1 MPLRVFCARQFLIF
15 LLLLSSTVLFSCSTS
30 GPPTTP
36 QLVTVYSTSAAQPWL
51 TSLYAC
57 AESSAV
63 LSRVDDPAGA
73 EILLRVGEPPF
84 LASPAFQIDT
94 EEILIVTHRQSP
106 LQNLTLDEARALFAG
121 HGDPSVQ
128 VWVYGSGEDV
138 QEVFDQVVMAGRN
151 VSPSARLA
159 VNPQQMSDTLVNG
172 SHTVGI
178 LPRHWKAG
186 DVREVFTVATVP
198 VLVITNSEPQG
209 VIKDLVSC
217 LQK

>member
-1 MPLRVFCARQFLIF
+1 MPLRVYCARQFHIF

-30 GPPTTP
+30 TPPTTP

-106 LQNLTLDEARALFAG
+106 IQTLTFDLALPFFPG
-121 HGDPSVQ
+121 Q
-128 VWVYGSGEDV
+128 
-138 QEVFDQVVMAGRN
+138 
-151 VSPSARLA
+151 
-159 VNPQQMSDTLVNG
+159 
-172 SHTVGI
+172 
-178 LPRHWKAG
+178 
-186 DVREVFTVATVP
+186 REPA
-198 VLVITNSEPQG
+198 LHMR
-209 VIKDLVSC
+209 
-217 LQK
+217 